1 MSRINHIIQ
10 PRAFE
15 YIRDRIGSILAD
27 ELNNQFTTF
36 GVPEAKTIVTVEGD
50 KVVDSTEMSTV
61 LVALS
66 KVPFDNAHAG
76 EARGR
81 HSFNVDC
88 FSRAKST
95 DAVDGAIL
103 ASFKAQRLI
112 GLCYAIL
119 KDAAYDTLGYAPGFI
134 QNVTITNIGVGDP
147 SDKDAMCT
155 VMARMVIEVTA
166 NETTQLFTPTLIT
179 GYQTTILVG
188 GSTTAGYQYN
198 PLTTA

>member
-1 MSRINHIIQ
+1 MSRINHVIQ

-36 GVPEAKTIVTVEGD
+36 NVQEASAVVGVESD

-81 HSFNVDC
+81 HSFNIDC

-95 DAVDGAIL
+95 DAVDGAVL
-103 ASFKAQRLI
+103 ASYKAQRLV

-119 KDAAYDTLGYAPGFI
+119 KDAAYDTLGYTPGFI
-134 QNVTITNIGVGDP
+134 QNVSIPSIGIGDP
-147 SDKDAMCT
+147 SEKDMMCT

-166 NETTQLFTPTLIT
+166 NETTELFTPSLIT
-179 GYQTTILVG
+179 GYLTTILVG
-188 GSTTAGYQYN
+188 GSTIAGYQYN
-198 PLTTA
+198 PPIVP

>member
-1 MSRINHIIQ
+1 MSKINHVIQ

-15 YIRDRIGSILAD
+15 YIRDRIGTILAD
-27 ELNNQFTTF
+27 ELNNQFVTF
-36 GVPEAKTIVTVEGD
+36 GVQEAKATITVEGD

-88 FSRAKST
+88 FCRAKTT
-95 DAVDGAIL
+95 DANDGAVL

-119 KDAAYDTLGYAPGFI
+119 KDAAYDTLGYTPGFI
-134 QNVTITNIGVGDP
+134 QNITINNIGIGDP

-155 VMARMVIEVTA
+155 VMARMTIDVTA

-179 GYQTTILVG
+179 GYLTTILVG
-188 GSTTAGYQYN
+188 GSTVAGYQYN
-198 PLTTA
+198 PPIVP